1 MSADY
6 NMCSEIDLIRRVGS
20 EGPQAC
26 AGSTGRLAA
35 INSRSKYLRSIS
47 I

>member
-20 EGPQAC
+20 EGPQAW
-26 AGSTGRLAA
+26 AVGSGH
-35 INSRSKYLRSIS
+35 
-47 I
+47 